1 MGKTIWTK
9 EQLSAIETRNS
20 NLLIAAAAGSGKTAV
35 LVERII
41 RIITDEENPIDI
53 DKLLVVT
60 FTSAAASEMR
70 ERIATAITMAL
81 EKNPNS
87 TNLQKQ
93 LTLLS
98 RANITTMHSFCLEVI
113 RNNFQV
119 IDLDPSFRILDETE
133 GVLLKNEI
141 IDDLFEDKYENDDI
155 NFFNLVEAYSNSK
168 NDDKLKEI
176 VLDLFKFSMSGPWP
190 EKWLKDKSEE
200 FNINDVEELDETPW
214 MKVIRENT
222 KIELEGLISMTN
234 MALELSSETNGLE
247 PYIETFSDDIS
258 IIENIYYSLNEGITS
273 LYEDFNDYEFSKLKT
288 VRKANVSDISVQ
300 EMVKNIRM
308 DVKKKL
314 DKLRDKVFFM
324 HPEEMLI
331 AIKSSYPLMK
341 ELANL
346 IIEFG
351 ERFAKSKKEK
361 GVLDFNDLENLCF
374 KILNSE

>member
-1 MGKTIWTK
+1 MGKTMWTK

-70 ERIATAITMAL
+70 ERIATAITVAL

-141 IDDLFEDKYENDDI
+141 IDDLFEDKYEKDDI
-155 NFFNLVEAYSNSK
+155 NFLNLVEAYSN
-168 NDDKLKEI
+168 
-176 VLDLFKFSMSGPWP
+176 
-190 EKWLKDKSEE
+190 
-200 FNINDVEELDETPW
+200 
-214 MKVIRENT
+214 
-222 KIELEGLISMTN
+222 
-234 MALELSSETNGLE
+234 
-247 PYIETFSDDIS
+247 
-258 IIENIYYSLNEGITS
+258 
-273 LYEDFNDYEFSKLKT
+273 
-288 VRKANVSDISVQ
+288 
-300 EMVKNIRM
+300 
-308 DVKKKL
+308 
-314 DKLRDKVFFM
+314 
-324 HPEEMLI
+324 
-331 AIKSSYPLMK
+331 
-341 ELANL
+341 
-346 IIEFG
+346 
-351 ERFAKSKKEK
+351 
-361 GVLDFNDLENLCF
+361 
-374 KILNSE
+374 

>member
-1 MGKTIWTK
+1 MGETKWTK

-41 RIITDEENPIDI
+41 RIITDEENPVDI

-70 ERIATAITMAL
+70 ERIASAITKAL

-141 IDDLFEDKYENDDI
+141 LDDLFEEKYENDDS
-155 NFFNLVEAYSNSK
+155 NFLNLVEAYSNSK

-200 FNINDVEELDETPW
+200 FNINNIDE
-214 MKVIRENT
+214 
-222 KIELEGLISMTN
+222 
-234 MALELSSETNGLE
+234 
-247 PYIETFSDDIS
+247 
-258 IIENIYYSLNEGITS
+258 LNETS
-273 LYEDFNDYEFSKLKT
+273 WVKLYLSCL
-288 VRKANVSDISVQ
+288 
-300 EMVKNIRM
+300 
-308 DVKKKL
+308 L
-314 DKLRDKVFFM
+314 
-324 HPEEMLI
+324 
-331 AIKSSYPLMK
+331 
-341 ELANL
+341 NL
-346 IIEFG
+346 Q
-351 ERFAKSKKEK
+351 AQSWHS
-361 GVLDFNDLENLCF
+361 LL
-374 KILNSE
+374 

>member
-155 NFFNLVEAYSNSK
+155 NFLNLVEAYSKTK
-168 NDDKLKEI
+168 NDDKLK
-176 VLDLFKFSMSGPWP
+176 
-190 EKWLKDKSEE
+190 
-200 FNINDVEELDETPW
+200 
-214 MKVIRENT
+214 
-222 KIELEGLISMTN
+222 
-234 MALELSSETNGLE
+234 
-247 PYIETFSDDIS
+247 
-258 IIENIYYSLNEGITS
+258 
-273 LYEDFNDYEFSKLKT
+273 
-288 VRKANVSDISVQ
+288 
-300 EMVKNIRM
+300 
-308 DVKKKL
+308 
-314 DKLRDKVFFM
+314 
-324 HPEEMLI
+324 
-331 AIKSSYPLMK
+331 
-341 ELANL
+341 
-346 IIEFG
+346 
-351 ERFAKSKKEK
+351 
-361 GVLDFNDLENLCF
+361 
-374 KILNSE
+374 